1 MACISVAKDLTICP
15 ANVNHL
21 ALSAATLLGR
31 PAAGKIS
38 GWRLLFPA
46 DCGLLRGQIIIYV
59 HQS

>member
-1 MACISVAKDLTICP
+1 VAKDLTICP

-46 DCGLLRGQIIIYV
+46 GCGLLRGQIIIYV